1 MCEIEMNVIPSFIDD
16 ELAIVFHFE
25 FRESHMK
32 IGEATVY
39 TYKHTDSQNNP
50 QTHGPKGFR
59 KNKYALLKEFEV
71 IEEYK
76 FIALKKINHFLQ
88 VIGISVLSQELIA

>member
-1 MCEIEMNVIPSFIDD
+1 MCEIEMKVIPSFIDE

-25 FRESHMK
+25 FKKSQMK
-32 IGEATVY
+32 IGEATVC
-39 TYKHTDSQNNP
+39 TYKHTDSQTNP
-50 QTHGPKGFR
+50 QTLGARGFR
-59 KNKYALLKEFEV
+59 KNKYAMLKEFEV

-76 FIALKKINHFLQ
+76 FTAFKKINHFLR

>member
-1 MCEIEMNVIPSFIDD
+1 MCEVEMKVIPSFIDD

-25 FRESHMK
+25 FKSSQMK

-39 TYKHTDSQNNP
+39 IYKHTDSQTNP
-50 QTHGPKGFR
+50 QSSGPKGFR
-59 KNKYALLKEFEV
+59 KNKYAALKDFEV

-76 FIALKKINHFLQ
+76 FTALKKINHFLR